1 MKQLIWI
8 PLLVLTAV
16 VFWFLGSTRGREEAV
31 AKAPA
36 GAVSAPPAQI
46 PSSVAAPPS
55 APPMPP
61 GLEPPPGMPPGLAQ
75 QFLESR
81 ARNRDMMMQPF
92 DMLLQDLGVE
102 AGARAAA
109 MAALQEHD
117 DAVAARMAASLP
129 PNGKPPTIAEMQ
141 AQDRARDAKL
151 KAALGEEGF
160 AEYQANVD
168 TIPERLALATL
179 ENRLKQAGV
188 PLTDQQAGEAL
199 NAMVQAA
206 RSGTTPLPSTVP
218 DPGQFPAQSFASK
231 NPTQRFEDV
240 SAALTQSSAN
250 LTPQQ
255 QAIISEF
262 ITQTK
267 ELRRSLP
274 GQRR

>member
-1 MKQLIWI
+1 MKQLTWI
-8 PLLVLTAV
+8 LLLVLTEV
-16 VFWFLGSTRGREEAV
+16 VFWFLGSTRGRDDAV

-36 GAVSAPPAQI
+36 GAV
-46 PSSVAAPPS
+46 APPS
-55 APPMPP
+55 VSMPSATSAPSPVVPMPP
-61 GLEPPPGMPPGLAQ
+61 GLEPPPGIPAGLAQ

-92 DMLLQDLGVE
+92 GMLLEDLGFE
-102 AGARAAA
+102 PGAQASA
-109 MAALQEHD
+109 MAAIKEHD
-117 DAVAARMAASLP
+117 ELVAARMAASLP

-160 AEYQANVD
+160 AKYQANVD
-168 TIPERLALATL
+168 TIPERLDLATL
-179 ENRLKQAGV
+179 ENRLGQAGLS
-188 PLTDQQAGEAL
+188 LTDQQAEQVL
-199 NAMVQAA
+199 DAMIQAA

-218 DPGQFPAQSFASK
+218 DPGQSVTPFVTK

-240 SAALTQSSAN
+240 AAALTQTATN
-250 LTPQQ
+250 ITPRQ
-255 QAIISEF
+255 QAVVSEF

-274 GQRR
+274 GLRP